1 MTLQAWTLLLVFL
14 LSLLLLAWPLSH
26 LLTRLIDGELPRPL
40 LRMERLLLG
49 AGGATDNEMTWRGYT
64 LAILL
69 FNLMGALLLFLLL
82 LLQDRLPFNPQQLPG
97 LSLDLAFNTAI
108 SFMTNTNWQ
117 AYSGETTLSYFS
129 QMAGLTVQ
137 NFL

>member
-97 LSLDLAFNTAI
+97 LSPDLAFNTAI

-117 AYSGETTLSYFS
+117 AYSGETTLNYFS